1 MWNKPR
7 AFGVIRMTGILIAM
21 THTTK
26 EKQMKRTAAILIAA
40 VAVLATLAVVA
51 LDRSEAA
58 TSPGELI
65 NVVEQGIPAA
75 YASDSTGIWVSGV
88 GTLSLSPDLAL
99 LELGV
104 DTRATNISE
113 ANSQASAAMDAMIEA
128 LKARDVK
135 DEDIQT
141 SQFSVYPR
149 YEYVEEEV
157 DGVRTGREVLTGYRV
172 RNNATVKLRDLDTV
186 GEVIDEVVT
195 AGGDDVRI
203 SGIDFTLED
212 PKPKMAELREMAVA
226 DAKAKAEHLAEL
238 SDVTVGRLV
247 YISEGTAGPSVGG
260 FTSQSFG
267 LGFPAQ
273 PGALRAPSV
282 SGGEV
287 TLTLGVQAGF
297 AIY

>member
-1 MWNKPR
+1 MKKT
-7 AFGVIRMTGILIAM
+7 ATILIAV
-21 THTTK
+21 
-26 EKQMKRTAAILIAA
+26 A
-40 VAVLATLAVVA
+40 AVLATLALVS

-58 TSPGELI
+58 TTPIEGFKATER
-65 NVVEQGIPAA
+65 GIPAA
-75 YASDSTGIWVSGV
+75 YGSDSTGIWVSGV

-128 LKARDVK
+128 LKARGVK

-141 SQFSVYPR
+141 SRFSVYPR

-172 RNNATVKLRDLDTV
+172 RNNATVKLRDLDSI
-186 GEVIDEVVT
+186 GEVVDEIVT

-203 SGIDFTLED
+203 NGIDFTLED

-238 SDVTVGRLV
+238 SDVSVGRLI
-247 YISEGTAGPSVGG
+247 YISEGAAGPSVRGFAGG
-260 FTSQSFG
+260 DAWAAAAPVQLQSIS
-267 LGFPAQ
+267 
-273 PGALRAPSV
+273 APSV

-287 TLTLGVQAGF
+287 TLRLAVQAGF

>member
-1 MWNKPR
+1 MRK
-7 AFGVIRMTGILIAM
+7 
-21 THTTK
+21 
-26 EKQMKRTAAILIAA
+26 TAAILIAA
-40 VAVLATLAVVA
+40 VAVFATLAVVA

-75 YASDSTGIWVSGV
+75 YGSDSTGIWVSGV

-128 LKARDVK
+128 LKARGVK

-141 SQFSVYPR
+141 SRFSVYPR

-203 SGIDFTLED
+203 NGIDFTLED
-212 PKPKMAELREMAVA
+212 PKPKMAELRQMAVA
-226 DAKAKAEHLAEL
+226 DAKTKAEHLAEL
-238 SDVTVGRLV
+238 SDVTVGRLI
-247 YISEGTAGPSVGG
+247 YISEGAAGPSVGG
-260 FTSQSFG
+260 FTSQSY
-267 LGFPAQ
+267 GFPAAARA
-273 PGALRAPSV
+273 PAAPFAPSV

>member
-1 MWNKPR
+1 MKKT
-7 AFGVIRMTGILIAM
+7 ATILIAV
-21 THTTK
+21 
-26 EKQMKRTAAILIAA
+26 A
-40 VAVLATLAVVA
+40 AVLATLALVS

-58 TSPGELI
+58 AAPSEGFNATERGT
-65 NVVEQGIPAA
+65 PAA
-75 YASDSTGIWVSGV
+75 YGSDSTGIWVSGV

-104 DTRATNISE
+104 DARSTNISE

-128 LKARDVK
+128 LKTRGVK

-141 SQFSVYPR
+141 RQFSVYPR

-172 RNNATVKLRDLDTV
+172 RNNATVKLRDLDSV
-186 GEVIDEVVT
+186 GEVVDEIVT

-203 SGIDFTLED
+203 NGIDFTLED

-238 SDVTVGRLV
+238 SEVSVGRLI
-247 YISEGTAGPSVGG
+247 YISEGVVAPSLGG
-260 FTSQSFG
+260 FGDGGYGIAYLRESM
-267 LGFPAQ
+267 
-273 PGALRAPSV
+273 ALAAPSV

-287 TLTLGVQAGF
+287 TLTLRVQAGF

>member
-1 MWNKPR
+1 
-7 AFGVIRMTGILIAM
+7 MT
-21 THTTK
+21 
-26 EKQMKRTAAILIAA
+26 RTRKTVALLIAA

-58 TSPGELI
+58 TSPAEGLDATDR
-65 NVVEQGIPAA
+65 GIPAA
-75 YASDSTGIWVSGV
+75 YGSDGTGIWVSGV

-104 DTRATNISE
+104 DTRAANISD
-113 ANSQASAAMDAMIEA
+113 ANSQASASMDAMIEA
-128 LKARDVK
+128 LKARAVQ

-141 SQFSVYPR
+141 SRFSVYPR

-226 DAKAKAEHLAEL
+226 DARAKAEHLAEL
-238 SDVTVGRLV
+238 SGVSVGRLI
-247 YISEGTAGPSVGG
+247 YISEGSAGPSLGG
-260 FTSQSFG
+260 FG
-267 LGFPAQ
+267 GGYGFAY
-273 PGALRAPSV
+273 ALDSADLAAPSV

-287 TLTLGVQAGF
+287 TLSLRVQAGF

>member
-1 MWNKPR
+1 
-7 AFGVIRMTGILIAM
+7 MTR
-21 THTTK
+21 TRK
-26 EKQMKRTAAILIAA
+26 TAAILIAA
-40 VAVLATLAVVA
+40 VAVLATLAVAA

-58 TSPGELI
+58 TSPTEGFEAT
-65 NVVEQGIPAA
+65 ERGTPAA
-75 YASDSTGIWVSGV
+75 YGSDGTGIWVSGV

-104 DTRATNISE
+104 DTRAANISD
-113 ANSQASAAMDAMIEA
+113 ANSQASASMDAMIEA
-128 LKARDVK
+128 LKARGVK

-141 SQFSVYPR
+141 SRFSVYPR

-226 DAKAKAEHLAEL
+226 DARAKAEHLAEL
-238 SDVTVGRLV
+238 SDVSVGRLI
-247 YISEGTAGPSVGG
+247 YISEGAAGPSNGG
-260 FTSQSFG
+260 FAG
-267 LGFPAQ
+267 GGYGFAY
-273 PGALRAPSV
+273 ALESADLAAPSV

-287 TLTLGVQAGF
+287 SLRLVVQAGF

>member
-1 MWNKPR
+1 
-7 AFGVIRMTGILIAM
+7 
-21 THTTK
+21 
-26 EKQMKRTAAILIAA
+26 MKKTAAILIAA
-40 VAVLATLAVVA
+40 VAVLSTLAVVA
-51 LDRSEAA
+51 LDKSEAA

-75 YASDSTGIWVSGV
+75 YGSDSTGIWVSGV

-128 LKARDVK
+128 LKARGVK

-141 SQFSVYPR
+141 SRFSVYPR
-149 YEYVEEEV
+149 YEYVEEVV
-157 DGVRTGREVLTGYRV
+157 DGVRTGREVLTGYQV

-238 SDVTVGRLV
+238 SDVTVGRLI

-260 FTSQSFG
+260 FTSQSY
-267 LGFPAQ
+267 GFPAA
-273 PGALRAPSV
+273 PAPAAPFAPSV

-287 TLTLGVQAGF
+287 TLTLAVQAGF